1 MPKTNLS
8 YANRQSQHTTA
19 THSTSTSSYHVPSG
33 HPTANGTIPSRKHL
47 VDVRVIQR
55 NLVYVTG
62 IPLAIA
68 REDILRRQEYFGR
81 YGKIVKVA
89 INRSNSYNN
98 SYNSS
103 AYGPSASAY
112 VTFERLA
119 RSGQAAILN
128 VFSLSVKECLW
139 SYLWRQVGMR
149 ARVHQKHRRPW
160 T

>member
-1 MPKTNLS
+1 MCMYVCVLVSREKVHSPVNDVSTGAFSYAKSDLS
-8 YANRQSQHTTA
+8 YVDRQAQQTA
-19 THSTSTSSYHVPSG
+19 ASHSTSTSSYHVPSG

-112 VTFERLA
+112 VTFER
-119 RSGQAAILN
+119 
-128 VFSLSVKECLW
+128 
-139 SYLWRQVGMR
+139 
-149 ARVHQKHRRPW
+149 
-160 T
+160 